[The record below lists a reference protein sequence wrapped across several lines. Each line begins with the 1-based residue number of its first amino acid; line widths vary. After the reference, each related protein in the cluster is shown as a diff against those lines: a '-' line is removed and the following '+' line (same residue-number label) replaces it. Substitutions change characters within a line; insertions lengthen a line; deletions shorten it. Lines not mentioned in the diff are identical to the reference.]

1 MVGSVDRL
9 GSSGRNRFDV
19 DVVCKRKAEGGG
31 ERVSVLMNRASRS
44 RWWVGDGRHLKAGRS
59 DYSGES
65 LRRGPYFVHYREKR
79 DGGDSGLVNEQS
91 ESFK

>member
-59 DYSGES
+59 DYSDES
-65 LRRGPYFVHYREKR
+65 FETRHNSFITREKLGWR
-79 DGGDSGLVNEQS
+79 RLRTC
-91 ESFK
+91 